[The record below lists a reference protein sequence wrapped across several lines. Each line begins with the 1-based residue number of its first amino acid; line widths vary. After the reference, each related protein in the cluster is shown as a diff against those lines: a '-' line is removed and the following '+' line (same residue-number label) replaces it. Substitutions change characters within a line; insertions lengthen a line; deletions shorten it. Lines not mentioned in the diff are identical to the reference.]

1 MSRKIHG
8 LMSLMPLVE
17 PRFRILFPALFA
29 VFVLFGTSITIIGA
43 TLPRILTDFQ
53 WNYAVAGVMIGA
65 GAVAYFLSTF
75 AAGYLIKHWG
85 PKPTLLLG
93 ILLEVVGLSF
103 FATTADPLT
112 NTLLSAL
119 IGLGQGPIEVTINYS
134 ILRIDQRNTGRPMNV
149 MHGAFAVG
157 AILGPIAV
165 GALLKGGLNWAV
177 VYRGMAFI
185 FVLLAVMMW
194 FMPLPHEKS
203 NLREHDE
210 VPERLSANPAYWLS
224 FFALFFYVG
233 VELGVSNWVAQYFV
247 AVFSYSA
254 AASALLVSL
263 FWGGLLAGRFG
274 VPLLYRGARHDL
286 VLVGFATL
294 AASAV
299 ILITLLGYLPPG
311 AMTHDAGMMLV
322 GLAGLGC
329 SICYPEVITLLG
341 KCFPQAQS
349 QAIGFAATGG
359 GIGAFA
365 FPFVMSAI
373 SQRWGIRAGFATY
386 AVFAVA
392 MTALAAGLA
401 LSTSKTRPGS

>member
-1 MSRKIHG
+1 
-8 LMSLMPLVE
+8 MPLVE

-29 VFVLFGTSITIIGA
+29 VFALFGTSITIIGA
-43 TLPRILTDFQ
+43 TLPRILADFR
-53 WNYAVAGVMIGA
+53 WNYAAAGVVIGA

-75 AAGYLIKHWG
+75 AAGYLIRNWG
-85 PKPTLLLG
+85 TKPTLLAAM
-93 ILLEVVGLSF
+93 LLEILGLSF
-103 FATTADPLT
+103 FATTADLVT

-134 ILRIDQRNTGRPMNV
+134 ILRIDRQNTGRPMNV
-149 MHGAFAVG
+149 MHGAFAAG

-165 GALLKGGLNWAV
+165 GALLKGGLDWAV
-177 VYRGMAFI
+177 VYRGMALI
-185 FVLLAVMMW
+185 FVILAAMMW
-194 FMPLPHEKS
+194 FMPLPHGTG
-203 NLREHDE
+203 NPPRHGA
-210 VPERLSANPAYWLS
+210 VPERLSANPAYWLA

-247 AVFSYSA
+247 AVFSCSA
-254 AASALLVSL
+254 AAGAMLVSL

-274 VPLLYRGARHDL
+274 VPLLYHGTRHDR

-299 ILITLLGYLPPG
+299 VLVALLGYAPPG
-311 AMTHDAGMMLV
+311 AMTRDAGMMLV

-329 SICYPEVITLLG
+329 SICYPEVVTLLG
-341 KCFPQAQS
+341 KCFPRAQS

-365 FPFVMSAI
+365 FPFVMSAL

-392 MTALAAGLA
+392 MAALVAGLTA
-401 LSTSKTRPGS
+401 SASKTRPVTYDS

>member
-1 MSRKIHG
+1 MNV
-8 LMSLMPLVE
+8 MPLVE
-17 PRFRILFPALFA
+17 PRYRTLFPALFA

-53 WNYAVAGVMIGA
+53 WSYAAAGVVIGA
-65 GAVAYFLSTF
+65 GAVAYLLSTF
-75 AAGYLIKHWG
+75 AAGYLIRRWG
-85 PKPTLLLG
+85 PNPTLLAAM
-93 ILLEVVGLSF
+93 LLEVVGLSF
-103 FATTADPLT
+103 FATTPDLLA

-119 IGLGQGPIEVTINYS
+119 IGLGQGPIEVTVNYAT
-134 ILRIDQRNTGRPMNV
+134 LRMDRQNSGRPMNV
-149 MHGAFAVG
+149 MHGAFALG

-165 GALLKGGLNWAV
+165 GALLRGGLDWAV
-177 VYRGMAFI
+177 VYRGMALI
-185 FVLLAVMMW
+185 FVLLAVMIW
-194 FMPLPHEKS
+194 FMPLPHGTGS
-203 NLREHDE
+203 LPEHGE

-233 VELGVSNWVAQYFV
+233 VELGVSNWVAEYFV

-274 VPLLYRGARHDL
+274 VPLLYHGARHDRL
-286 VLVGFATL
+286 LVGFATL

-299 ILITLLGYLPPG
+299 MLITLLGYAPPG
-311 AMTHDAGMMLV
+311 AMRHGAGMMLV

-359 GIGAFA
+359 AIGAFA

-373 SQRWGIRAGFATY
+373 AQRWGIRAGFATY

-392 MTALAAGLA
+392 MTALVAGLA
-401 LSTSKTRPGS
+401 SSAAKPSPRQGRTRER

>member
-1 MSRKIHG
+1 
-8 LMSLMPLVE
+8 MPLVE

-53 WNYAVAGVMIGA
+53 WNYAAAGTVIGA

-85 PKPTLLLG
+85 PKPTLLFAM
-93 ILLEVVGLSF
+93 LLEIAGLSF
-103 FATTADPLT
+103 FATTPDLRT
-112 NTLLSAL
+112 NILWSAL
-119 IGLGQGPIEVTINYS
+119 IGFGQGPIEVTVNYS
-134 ILRIDQRNTGRPMNV
+134 TLRIDRQNTGRPMNV

-165 GALLKGGLNWAV
+165 GALLRGGLNWAV
-177 VYRGMAFI
+177 VYRGMALI

-194 FMPLPHEKS
+194 FLPLPHGNG
-203 NLREHDE
+203 NLHGHAE

-373 SQRWGIRAGFATY
+373 AQRWGIRAGFATY
-386 AVFAVA
+386 AVFGVA

-401 LSTSKTRPGS
+401 HQFRETG

>member
-1 MSRKIHG
+1 
-8 LMSLMPLVE
+8 MSLMPLVE

-85 PKPTLLLG
+85 PKPALLLG

-103 FATTADPLT
+103 FATTPDPLT
-112 NTLLSAL
+112 NTLLSAI
-119 IGLGQGPIEVTINYS
+119 IGLGQGPIEVTINYT

-194 FMPLPHEKS
+194 FMPLPHETS
-203 NLREHDE
+203 NLREHGE

-254 AASALLVSL
+254 ATSALLVSL

-274 VPLLYRGARHDL
+274 VPLLYRGARHDR

-311 AMTHDAGMMLV
+311 AMTHDAGMLLV

-373 SQRWGIRAGFATY
+373 SQHWGIRAGFATY

-392 MTALAAGLA
+392 TTAMAAGLA
-401 LSTSKTRPGS
+401 LSASKTRPGS